1 MKKTFI
7 IAEAGINHNGSI
19 HLAKKLINISKKAG
33 ADAVKFQ
40 TFKAKNV
47 ISMYAKKLSYQKKKN
62 SDKQSQLDMLQSYEL
77 SKRNFIELKKYCE
90 KKKIIFMSTPKDIE
104 SASFLNSINMDIF
117 KIGSGEANNYELIKK
132 IYKFNKQT
140 IVSTGMCS
148 LTEVKKIKN
157 IFSKKKDQLT
167 ILHCTSLYP
176 CSIEDCNLLS
186 IKFIKDKLK
195 VRVGFSDH
203 TIGIDA
209 SIHAVALGAE
219 VIEKHITLNKDMKG
233 PDHKASLE
241 EKEFKL
247 MVKRIRV
254 LEKLLGNEKKEP
266 TLLEKRNI
274 KLIRRGLVYNKNFLK
289 GEKIKKNDIGI
300 KRPMLGLEPDQKK
313 KIIGKKLNQAVFID
327 QPILSKHLN

>member
-77 SKRNFIELKKYCE
+77 SKINFIELKKYCE

-104 SASFLNSINMDIF
+104 SASFLNSI
-117 KIGSGEANNYELIKK
+117 NYELIKK

-266 TLLEKRNI
+266 TLLEKKNI